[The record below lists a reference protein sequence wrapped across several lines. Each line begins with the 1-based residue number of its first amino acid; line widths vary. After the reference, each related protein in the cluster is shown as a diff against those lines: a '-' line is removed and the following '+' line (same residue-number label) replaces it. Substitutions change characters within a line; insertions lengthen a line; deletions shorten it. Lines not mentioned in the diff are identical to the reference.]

1 MVKFVK
7 RSALFLVGLGSSV
20 VLGKWLKDRDQAD
33 QKTAV
38 SDSDEVGIKLDTP
51 ESTGSV
57 EEMESITLPPEAFE
71 DVEPVDN
78 IVISSE
84 MTVDTDA
91 EDDLTTIGGIGAK
104 TAETLKGMG
113 IRSFAQLA
121 EADAN
126 IIKASVSRVS
136 LESIQG
142 WIKEAKGRIE

>member
-7 RSALFLVGLGSSV
+7 RSALFIVGLGSSLI
-20 VLGKWLKDRDQAD
+20 LGKWLKDRDQSD
-33 QKTAV
+33 QPATT
-38 SDSDEVGIKLDTP
+38 SGQEGVGIKLDTP

-57 EEMESITLPPEAFE
+57 EGMESITLPPEAFE

-84 MTVDTDA
+84 MTVDSDA
-91 EDDLTTIGGIGAK
+91 EDDLTTISGIGAK
-104 TAETLKGMG
+104 TAETLNEMG

-121 EADAN
+121 GADADA
-126 IIKASVSRVS
+126 IKARISRVS

-142 WIKEAKGRIE
+142 WIKEAKGRI